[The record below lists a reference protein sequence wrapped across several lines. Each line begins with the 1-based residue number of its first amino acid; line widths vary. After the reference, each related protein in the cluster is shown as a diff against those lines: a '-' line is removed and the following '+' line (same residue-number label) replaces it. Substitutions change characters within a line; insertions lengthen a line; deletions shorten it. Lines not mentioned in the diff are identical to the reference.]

1 MHDLHSN
8 SGAIKLN
15 QTGGM
20 LKHLRTSSTI
30 DNMHCG
36 LGSQQRSLESQRS
49 MAPGLSCMDPS
60 QLKQAFYFSD
70 PVPLFLVYTA
80 FYFSDPVPLFLDLVQ
95 DHFSYK

>member
-1 MHDLHSN
+1 M
-8 SGAIKLN
+8 
-15 QTGGM
+15 
-20 LKHLRTSSTI
+20 
-30 DNMHCG
+30 
-36 LGSQQRSLESQRS
+36 
-49 MAPGLSCMDPS
+49 

>member
-1 MHDLHSN
+1 
-8 SGAIKLN
+8 
-15 QTGGM
+15 
-20 LKHLRTSSTI
+20 
-30 DNMHCG
+30 MHCG
-36 LGSQQRSLESQRS
+36 LGSQQREAWSLREVWLQV
-49 MAPGLSCMDPS
+49 LLDPS